1 MASKKDKNS
10 KTTKTAH
17 VLNLITTPAQRQ
29 AAAQK
34 QAEAEAEISSAA
46 ADAAGAAAPVIPSR
60 PLTPPIVEVAH
71 TQDEKIASQIR
82 SALNSELE
90 QLANENNAALAPPE
104 TLAAE
109 LAKEVAA
116 LEAELAP
123 AAQAAPEPEP
133 APAAQAAPEPE
144 PAPAAQ
150 AAPEPAPAAQAA
162 PEPEPAPAAQAAPE
176 PEPAPAAQAAPEPE
190 PAPAAQA
197 APEPEPAPVAQAAP
211 EPEPAPA
218 AQAAP
223 EPEPAP
229 AAQAAPE
236 PEPAP
241 AAQAAPEPEP
251 APAPESTPEPAHP
264 APPLPSL
271 TREQYRPDFRGP
283 APTPQSGS
291 DLLYVNIMQTIV
303 ESMAPRYIKRF
314 GVCKC
319 SRCAADVKALTLTN
333 LAPKYAVFH
342 RRDRIPMLTV
352 YENRYGS
359 LIAAQLTK
367 ACSIVKI
374 NPHHR

>member
-116 LEAELAP
+116 LEAEL
-123 AAQAAPEPEP
+123 
-133 APAAQAAPEPE
+133 
-144 PAPAAQ
+144 
-150 AAPEPAPAAQAA
+150 
-162 PEPEPAPAAQAAPE
+162 
-176 PEPAPAAQAAPEPE
+176 
-190 PAPAAQA
+190 
-197 APEPEPAPVAQAAP
+197 
-211 EPEPAPA
+211 APA

>member
-133 APAAQAAPEPE
+133 APAAQAS
-144 PAPAAQ
+144 
-150 AAPEPAPAAQAA
+150 
-162 PEPEPAPAAQAAPE
+162 
-176 PEPAPAAQAAPEPE
+176 
-190 PAPAAQA
+190 
-197 APEPEPAPVAQAAP
+197 
-211 EPEPAPA
+211 
-218 AQAAP
+218 
-223 EPEPAP
+223 
-229 AAQAAPE
+229 
-236 PEPAP
+236 
-241 AAQAAPEPEP
+241 
-251 APAPESTPEPAHP
+251 STC
-264 APPLPSL
+264 
-271 TREQYRPDFRGP
+271 
-283 APTPQSGS
+283 
-291 DLLYVNIMQTIV
+291 IV
-303 ESMAPRYIKRF
+303 
-314 GVCKC
+314 
-319 SRCAADVKALTLTN
+319 
-333 LAPKYAVFH
+333 
-342 RRDRIPMLTV
+342 
-352 YENRYGS
+352 
-359 LIAAQLTK
+359 
-367 ACSIVKI
+367 
-374 NPHHR
+374 

>member
-150 AAPEPAPAAQAA
+150 AAPEP
-162 PEPEPAPAAQAAPE
+162 
-176 PEPAPAAQAAPEPE
+176 
-190 PAPAAQA
+190 
-197 APEPEPAPVAQAAP
+197 
-211 EPEPAPA
+211 
-218 AQAAP
+218 
-223 EPEPAP
+223 EPAP

-251 APAPESTPEPAHP
+251 APAPEPTPEPAHP

>member
-82 SALNSELE
+82 SALSSELE

-123 AAQAAPEPEP
+123 AAQAAPL
-133 APAAQAAPEPE
+133 PEPE

-150 AAPEPAPAAQAA
+150 AAPES
-162 PEPEPAPAAQAAPE
+162 
-176 PEPAPAAQAAPEPE
+176 
-190 PAPAAQA
+190 
-197 APEPEPAPVAQAAP
+197 
-211 EPEPAPA
+211 
-218 AQAAP
+218 
-223 EPEPAP
+223 
-229 AAQAAPE
+229 
-236 PEPAP
+236 
-241 AAQAAPEPEP
+241 EPEP
-251 APAPESTPEPAHP
+251 APAPESTPGPAHP
-264 APPLPSL
+264 ASTLPSL

-303 ESMAPRYIKRF
+303 ESMAPRYIKMF

>member
-190 PAPAAQA
+190 PAPA
-197 APEPEPAPVAQAAP
+197 
-211 EPEPAPA
+211 
-218 AQAAP
+218 
-223 EPEPAP
+223 
-229 AAQAAPE
+229 
-236 PEPAP
+236 
-241 AAQAAPEPEP
+241 
-251 APAPESTPEPAHP
+251 PESTPEPAHP

>member
-82 SALNSELE
+82 SALNNELE

-116 LEAELAP
+116 LEAEL
-123 AAQAAPEPEP
+123 
-133 APAAQAAPEPE
+133 
-144 PAPAAQ
+144 
-150 AAPEPAPAAQAA
+150 
-162 PEPEPAPAAQAAPE
+162 
-176 PEPAPAAQAAPEPE
+176 
-190 PAPAAQA
+190 
-197 APEPEPAPVAQAAP
+197 
-211 EPEPAPA
+211 APA

>member
-150 AAPEPAPAAQAA
+150 AAPEP
-162 PEPEPAPAAQAAPE
+162 
-176 PEPAPAAQAAPEPE
+176 
-190 PAPAAQA
+190 
-197 APEPEPAPVAQAAP
+197 
-211 EPEPAPA
+211 
-218 AQAAP
+218 
-223 EPEPAP
+223 
-229 AAQAAPE
+229 
-236 PEPAP
+236 EPAP

-251 APAPESTPEPAHP
+251 APAPEPTPEPAHP

-374 NPHHR
+374 NPHH

>member
-190 PAPAAQA
+190 PAP
-197 APEPEPAPVAQAAP
+197 V
-211 EPEPAPA
+211 